1 MSHFESDKNE
11 KELKFKHTVIT
22 YHLFPASCHAQCQCF
37 SNWVVSDN
45 VVMTMQSHLA
55 TGHHHNWIY
64 IQGTEKKKS
73 HEKTWIFVFVEISK
87 KKNNLSQERK
97 CCPLWKSMYTNYHP
111 EQCWLTVQKFK
122 QVACYCCCFLVV
134 LSWQLVF
141 PLVMMCPFETVFS
154 FQAGK
159 SQ

>member
-1 MSHFESDKNE
+1 MLKSRTQHHSRLSASINVQFLLACSVCNTSIFEVLLDLHYSHSIIFMLYSSNSLQNTHENMLLMSHFESDKNE

-87 KKNNLSQERK
+87 KKK
-97 CCPLWKSMYTNYHP
+97 K
-111 EQCWLTVQKFK
+111 
-122 QVACYCCCFLVV
+122 
-134 LSWQLVF
+134 
-141 PLVMMCPFETVFS
+141 
-154 FQAGK
+154 
-159 SQ
+159 